1 MMVAF
6 IMTAMTKVQAQNFE
20 GPCLPQMHGMDG
32 HQSAL
37 CGSTQAIAL
46 ATGATWVSFNVET
59 TLDDLKAALL
69 VATEGVQVI
78 TIQEQNSNIKYN
90 PNNHRWTGQLTTLDM
105 SKMYKISVADA
116 CEITV
121 EGMPVD
127 PTALLISIEN
137 GANWIAFPLSEGMTP
152 TNAFAGFAVNGDKV
166 QSQNS
171 NANYNNGRW
180 TGRLTTL
187 EPGQGY
193 IYQSGVSESRTL
205 VFPSVSGNKK

>member
-1 MMVAF
+1 M
-6 IMTAMTKVQAQNFE
+6 
-20 GPCLPQMHGMDG
+20 
-32 HQSAL
+32 
-37 CGSTQAIAL
+37 
-46 ATGATWVSFNVET
+46 SFNVET

-78 TIQEQNSNIKYN
+78 TIQDQLTNVKYN

-137 GANWIAFPLSEGMTP
+137 GSNWIAFPLSESMTLM
-152 TNAFAGFAVNGDKV
+152 NAFAGFAVNGDKV
-166 QSQNS
+166 QEQLN
-171 NANYNNGRW
+171 NASYNGSRW
-180 TGRLTTL
+180 SGQLRNLV
-187 EPGQGY
+187 PGAGY

-205 VFPSVSGNKK
+205 VFPTNAK